1 MNWKLPFD
9 IPLVIPTMGIPG
21 WFFDA
26 LGVIVFVVHISFIY
40 VLIGASTASV
50 LYNIMGVFKK
60 SKAHDEFAYR
70 MTNPTTISENMGAL
84 WGVAPLLVI
93 SVLYTGFF
101 YTAIL
106 KVSPHI
112 LHIIY
117 GNIFAFLL
125 SYAYKY
131 SWHVLHN
138 HKGFHIAIGVVAVTV
153 FYTLP
158 PVFMSMSNL
167 YLQPETFATVNNIW
181 DIMLTPLTGF
191 RLLNFFLTA
200 FSVTGVVMIWFGAKW
215 LENGKEDEEVAKLAI
230 SQGKKWFMFA
240 APVNIAVL
248 PLVFFA
254 FSPRIAEAL
263 LSTPY
268 VFLPFVASIVLTIL
282 FFFLLKRF
290 NQEHMSMSEAK
301 TAALLVLVAVAL
313 MATARHGIRVVSFE
327 EPLALQAKATEQY
340 MTNVLTEYKKFK
352 EEQKNK
358 PAVVLD
364 PAVSLADSKG
374 CLACHSVDAKLV
386 GPSYKEVAAKY
397 KSADEIADSI
407 QKGSKGKWGE
417 VEMPTQSVTSEEAKQ
432 LAEWVMKQK

>member
-9 IPLVIPTMGIPG
+9 IPLVVPTMGLPG
-21 WFFDA
+21 WFFET
-26 LGVIVFVVHISFIY
+26 LGFIVFVVHIAFIY
-40 VLIGASTASV
+40 TLIGATTASV
-50 LYNIMGVFKK
+50 LSNITGLLKK
-60 SKAHDEFAYR
+60 TKTDDLLAYK

-125 SYAYKY
+125 SYAYKF
-131 SWHVLHN
+131 SWHSLHH
-138 HKGFHIAIGVVAVTV
+138 HKGFHIAIGLVAVLT

-167 YLQPETFATVNNIW
+167 YLQPETFATVQNIW
-181 DIMLTPLTGF
+181 DMMLTPLTGF
-191 RLLNFFLTA
+191 RLINFFLTA
-200 FSVTGVVMIWFGAKW
+200 FSFTGIIMIYLGVKW
-215 LENGKEDEEVAKLAI
+215 VKAGGEDAEAGRLAI
-230 SQGKKWFMFA
+230 DQGKKWFMWA
-240 APVNIAVL
+240 APVNIAIL

-254 FSPRIAEAL
+254 FSPRISEAYIH
-263 LSTPY
+263 T
-268 VFLPFVASIVLTIL
+268 PFVFAPFAASVVLTIL

-290 NQEHMSMSEAK
+290 GTSEMNMGEATK
-301 TAALLVLVAVAL
+301 ALVMMLVAVLL

-327 EPLALQAKATEQY
+327 EPLKLQAEATEKY
-340 MTNVLTEYKKFK
+340 MTDVITEYKAYK
-352 EEQKNK
+352 EEMKNA

-374 CLACHSVDAKLV
+374 CLACHSVDTALV
-386 GPSYKEVAAKY
+386 GPSYKEVAAKGE
-397 KSADEIADSI
+397 STDILIASL
-407 QKGSKGKWGE
+407 KNGSTGKWGE
-417 VEMPTQSVTSEEAKQ
+417 TPMPPQNVTDEEAKT
-432 LAEWVMKQK
+432 LIEWVLKQK

>member
-9 IPLVIPTMGIPG
+9 IPLVVPTMGLPG

-26 LGVIVFVVHISFIY
+26 LGVIVFVVHIAFIY
-40 VLIGASTASV
+40 TLIGASTASV
-50 LYNIMGVFKK
+50 LYNITGVFKK
-60 SKAHDEFAYR
+60 SKTDDDLAYA

-125 SYAYKY
+125 SYAYKF
-131 SWHVLHN
+131 SWHGLHH
-138 HKGFHIAIGVVAVTV
+138 HKGFHIAIGLVAVLT

-158 PVFMSMSNL
+158 PVFMSMANL

-181 DIMLTPLTGF
+181 DIMFTPLTGF
-191 RLLNFFLTA
+191 RLLNFYLTA
-200 FSVTGVVMIWFGAKW
+200 FSFTGVFMIYMGAKW
-215 LENGKEDEEVAKLAI
+215 AKQGGDKAAVGRLAI
-230 SQGKKWFMFA
+230 DQGKKWFMWA

-254 FSPRIAEAL
+254 FTPRISEAYIH
-263 LSTPY
+263 TPF
-268 VFLPFVASIVLTIL
+268 VFLPFLASIVLTIL

-290 NQEHMSMSEAK
+290 GDEEVNSTDATKAM
-301 TAALLVLVAVAL
+301 ALMLIAVAL

-327 EPLALQAKATEQY
+327 EPLALQAKATEEY
-340 MTNVLTEYKKFK
+340 MNNVITEYNAYK
-352 EEQKNK
+352 EEMKNA
-358 PAVVLD
+358 PAVTVD
-364 PAVSLADSKG
+364 PAEALADSKG
-374 CLACHSVDAKLV
+374 CLACHSVDTRLV
-386 GPSYKEVAAKY
+386 GPAYKEVAAKGG
-397 KSADEIADSI
+397 SVEVLMESI
-407 QKGSKGKWGE
+407 KNGSTGKWGD
-417 VEMPTQSVTSEEAKQ
+417 VPMPPQSVSDEEAKT
-432 LAEWVMKQK
+432 LIEWVLKQK

>member
-1 MNWKLPFD
+1 
-9 IPLVIPTMGIPG
+9 
-21 WFFDA
+21 
-26 LGVIVFVVHISFIY
+26 
-40 VLIGASTASV
+40 
-50 LYNIMGVFKK
+50 
-60 SKAHDEFAYR
+60 
-70 MTNPTTISENMGAL
+70 
-84 WGVAPLLVI
+84 
-93 SVLYTGFF
+93 
-101 YTAIL
+101 
-106 KVSPHI
+106 
-112 LHIIY
+112 
-117 GNIFAFLL
+117 
-125 SYAYKY
+125 
-131 SWHVLHN
+131 
-138 HKGFHIAIGVVAVTV
+138 
-153 FYTLP
+153 
-158 PVFMSMSNL
+158 
-167 YLQPETFATVNNIW
+167 
-181 DIMLTPLTGF
+181 
-191 RLLNFFLTA
+191 
-200 FSVTGVVMIWFGAKW
+200 MIWFGAKW

>member
-9 IPLVIPTMGIPG
+9 IPLVIPTMGLPG

-26 LGVIVFVVHISFIY
+26 LGVIVFVVHIAFIY
-40 VLIGASTASV
+40 TLIGASTASV
-50 LYNIMGVFKK
+50 LYNITGVFKK
-60 SKAHDEFAYR
+60 SKTDDALAYK

-125 SYAYKY
+125 SYAYKF
-131 SWHVLHN
+131 SWHSLHH
-138 HKGFHIAIGVVAVTV
+138 HKGFHIAIGLVAVLT

-167 YLQPETFATVNNIW
+167 YLQPETFATVQNIW

-191 RLLNFFLTA
+191 RLINFYLTA
-200 FSVTGVVMIWFGAKW
+200 FSFTGIVMIYLGVKW
-215 LENGKEDEEVAKLAI
+215 VKNGGEDAEAGRLAI
-230 SQGKKWFMFA
+230 DQGKKWFMWA
-240 APVNIAVL
+240 APVNIAIL

-254 FSPRIAEAL
+254 FSPRISEAYIH
-263 LSTPY
+263 TPY
-268 VFLPFVASIVLTIL
+268 VFAPFAASVVLTIL

-290 NQEHMSMSEAK
+290 GDEEMNLSDATK
-301 TAALLVLVAVAL
+301 AVVLMVVAVAL

-327 EPLALQAKATEQY
+327 EPLALQAEATEKY
-340 MTNVLTEYKKFK
+340 MTDVITEYKAHK
-352 EEQKNK
+352 EEMKNA

-374 CLACHSVDAKLV
+374 CLACHSIDTALV
-386 GPSYKEVAAKY
+386 GPSYKEVAAKGE
-397 KSADEIADSI
+397 SADVLIASI
-407 QKGSKGKWGE
+407 KNGSTGKWGE
-417 VEMPTQSVTSEEAKQ
+417 TPMPPQTLTDEEIKT
-432 LAEWVMKQK
+432 LVEWVQKQK

>member
-9 IPLVIPTMGIPG
+9 IPLVIPTMGLPG

-26 LGVIVFVVHISFIY
+26 LGVIVFVVHIAFIY
-40 VLIGASTASV
+40 TLIGASTASV
-50 LYNIMGVFKK
+50 LYNITGVFKK
-60 SKAHDEFAYR
+60 SKTDDLLAYK

-125 SYAYKY
+125 SYAYKF
-131 SWHVLHN
+131 SWHALHN
-138 HKGFHIAIGVVAVTV
+138 HKGFHISIGLVAVLT

-167 YLQPETFATVNNIW
+167 YLQPETFATVQNIW
-181 DIMLTPLTGF
+181 DMMLTPLTGF

-200 FSVTGVVMIWFGAKW
+200 FSFTGIVMIYLGVKW
-215 LENGKEDEEVAKLAI
+215 VNAGGEDAEAGRLAI
-230 SQGKKWFMFA
+230 DQGKKWFMWS
-240 APVNIAVL
+240 APLNIAVL

-254 FSPRIAEAL
+254 FSPRISEAYIH
-263 LSTPY
+263 TPF
-268 VFLPFVASIVLTIL
+268 VFLPFLASAVLLII

-290 NQEHMSMSEAK
+290 GTAQMSLSDANKVVILM
-301 TAALLVLVAVAL
+301 VLAITL

-327 EPLALQAKATEQY
+327 EPLKLQATATKEY
-340 MTNVLTEYKKFK
+340 MTNVITEYKAYK
-352 EEQKNK
+352 EEMKK
-358 PAVVLD
+358 APIVVLD
-364 PAVSLADSKG
+364 PALSLADSKG
-374 CLACHSVDAKLV
+374 CLACHSVENTLV
-386 GPSYKEVAAKY
+386 GPSYKDVATKGE
-397 KSADEIADSI
+397 SIDILIASL
-407 QKGSKGKWGE
+407 KNGSQGKWGDTP
-417 VEMPTQSVTSEEAKQ
+417 MPPQTLTNEEAKT
-432 LAEWVMKQK
+432 LATWILKQK

>member
-9 IPLVIPTMGIPG
+9 IPLVIPTMGLPG

-26 LGVIVFVVHISFIY
+26 LGVIVFVVHIAFIY
-40 VLIGASTASV
+40 TLIGASTASV
-50 LYNIMGVFKK
+50 LYNITGVFKK
-60 SKAHDEFAYR
+60 SKTDDALAYK

-125 SYAYKY
+125 SYAYKF
-131 SWHVLHN
+131 SWHSLHH
-138 HKGFHIAIGVVAVTV
+138 HKGFHIAIGLVAVLT

-167 YLQPETFATVNNIW
+167 YLQPETFATVQNIW

-191 RLLNFFLTA
+191 RLINFYLTA
-200 FSVTGVVMIWFGAKW
+200 FSFTGIVMIYLGVKW
-215 LENGKEDEEVAKLAI
+215 VKNGGEDAEAGRLAI
-230 SQGKKWFMFA
+230 DQGKKWFMWA
-240 APVNIAVL
+240 APVNIAIL

-254 FSPRIAEAL
+254 FSPRISEAYIH
-263 LSTPY
+263 TPY
-268 VFLPFVASIVLTIL
+268 VFAPFAASVVLTIL

-290 NQEHMSMSEAK
+290 GDEEMNLSDATK
-301 TAALLVLVAVAL
+301 AVVLMVVAVAL

-327 EPLALQAKATEQY
+327 EPLALQAEATEKY
-340 MTNVLTEYKKFK
+340 MTDVITEYKAHK
-352 EEQKNK
+352 EEMKNA

-374 CLACHSVDAKLV
+374 CLACHSVDTALV
-386 GPSYKEVAAKY
+386 GPSYKEVAAKGE
-397 KSADEIADSI
+397 SADVLIASI
-407 QKGSKGKWGE
+407 KNGSTGKWGE
-417 VEMPTQSVTSEEAKQ
+417 TPMPPQTLTDEEIKT
-432 LAEWVMKQK
+432 LVEWVQKQK

>member
-9 IPLVIPTMGIPG
+9 IPLVVPTMGLPG
-21 WFFDA
+21 WFFDT
-26 LGVIVFVVHISFIY
+26 LGVIVFVVHIAFIY
-40 VLIGASTASV
+40 TLIGASTASV
-50 LYNIMGVFKK
+50 LYNITGVFKK
-60 SKAHDEFAYR
+60 SKTDDLLAYK

-125 SYAYKY
+125 SYAYKF
-131 SWHVLHN
+131 SWHSLHH
-138 HKGFHIAIGVVAVTV
+138 HKGFHIAIGLVAVLT

-200 FSVTGVVMIWFGAKW
+200 FSFTGIVMIYLGVKW
-215 LENGKEDEEVAKLAI
+215 MKNGGEDAEVGRLAI
-230 SQGKKWFMFA
+230 DQGKKWFMWA

-254 FSPRIAEAL
+254 FSPRISEAYIH
-263 LSTPY
+263 TPF
-268 VFLPFVASIVLTIL
+268 VFLPFLASAVLTII

-290 NQEHMSMSEAK
+290 GNEEMISSDATKVM
-301 TAALLVLVAVAL
+301 VLMVVAVAL

-327 EPLALQAKATEQY
+327 EPLKLQAEATEKY
-340 MTNVLTEYKKFK
+340 MTNVITEYNAYK
-352 EEQKNK
+352 EEMKNA

-364 PAVSLADSKG
+364 PAVSLADAKG
-374 CLACHSVDAKLV
+374 CLACHSVDTKLV
-386 GPSYKEVAAKY
+386 GPAYKDVAAKGE
-397 KSADEIADSI
+397 SADVLIASI
-407 QKGSKGKWGE
+407 KKGSTGKWGE
-417 VEMPTQSVTSEEAKQ
+417 TPMPPQTITDEEAKT
-432 LAEWVMKQK
+432 LIEWVLKQK

>member
-9 IPLVIPTMGIPG
+9 IPLVVPTMGLPG
-21 WFFDA
+21 WFFDT
-26 LGVIVFVVHISFIY
+26 LGIIVFVVHIAFIY
-40 VLIGASTASV
+40 TLIGASTASV
-50 LYNIMGVFKK
+50 LYNITGVFRK
-60 SKAHDEFAYR
+60 SKTDDLLAYK

-125 SYAYKY
+125 SYAYKF
-131 SWHVLHN
+131 SWHSLHH
-138 HKGFHIAIGVVAVTV
+138 HKGFHIAIGLVAVLT

-167 YLQPETFATVNNIW
+167 YLQPETFATVQNIW

-191 RLLNFFLTA
+191 RLINFFLTA
-200 FSVTGVVMIWFGAKW
+200 FSFTGIVMIYLGVKW
-215 LENGKEDEEVAKLAI
+215 VKAGGEDAEAGRLAI
-230 SQGKKWFMFA
+230 DQGKKWFMWA

-254 FSPRIAEAL
+254 FSPRISEAYIH
-263 LSTPY
+263 T
-268 VFLPFVASIVLTIL
+268 PFVFAPFAASVVLTIL

-290 NQEHMSMSEAK
+290 GNEEMNLGDATK
-301 TAALLVLVAVAL
+301 ALVMMLVAVLL

-327 EPLALQAKATEQY
+327 EPLKLQAEATEKY
-340 MTNVLTEYKKFK
+340 MTDVITEYKAYK
-352 EEQKNK
+352 EEMKNA
-358 PAVVLD
+358 PQVVLD

-374 CLACHSVDAKLV
+374 CLACHSVDTRLV
-386 GPSYKEVAAKY
+386 GPSYKEVAAKGQN
-397 KSADEIADSI
+397 AEVLIASI
-407 QKGSKGKWGE
+407 KNGSTGKWGE
-417 VEMPTQSVTSEEAKQ
+417 TPMPAQTVSDEEAKT
-432 LAEWVMKQK
+432 LVEWVLKQK

>member
-9 IPLVIPTMGIPG
+9 IPLVVPTMGLPG
-21 WFFDA
+21 WFFDT
-26 LGVIVFVVHISFIY
+26 LGIIVFVVHIAFIY
-40 VLIGASTASV
+40 TLIGASTASV
-50 LYNIMGVFKK
+50 LYNITGVFKK
-60 SKAHDEFAYR
+60 SKTDDALAYK

-125 SYAYKY
+125 SYAYKF
-131 SWHVLHN
+131 SWHSLHH
-138 HKGFHIAIGVVAVTV
+138 HKGFHIAIGMVAVLT

-200 FSVTGVVMIWFGAKW
+200 FSFTGIVMIYLGVKW
-215 LENGKEDEEVAKLAI
+215 MKNGGEDAEAGRLAVD
-230 SQGKKWFMFA
+230 QGKKWFMWS

-254 FSPRIAEAL
+254 FSPRISEAYIH
-263 LSTPY
+263 TPF
-268 VFLPFVASIVLTIL
+268 VFLPFAASAVLTVL

-290 NQEHMSMSEAK
+290 GNEEMNLSDATK
-301 TAALLVLVAVAL
+301 AVVLMIVAVVL

-327 EPLALQAKATEQY
+327 EPLKLQAEATEKY
-340 MTNVLTEYKKFK
+340 MTDVITEYKAYK
-352 EEQKNK
+352 EEMKNA
-358 PAVVLD
+358 PQVVLD

-374 CLACHSVDAKLV
+374 CLACHSVDVALV
-386 GPSYKEVAAKY
+386 GPAYKEVAAKGQ
-397 KSADEIADSI
+397 SADVLTASL
-407 QKGSKGKWGE
+407 KNGSTGKWGE
-417 VEMPTQSVTSEEAKQ
+417 TPMPPQTLTDEEAKT
-432 LAEWVMKQK
+432 LVEWVLKQK